1 MRRGAIRAS
10 AIGACTAIAS
20 LACGL
25 WIPIPANAI
34 DYQPF
39 DWVGLP
45 SGTNVAMLYYQY
57 GTRSAFNNMITGP
70 AGPDTHLESH
80 LGVARYLRYQSI
92 FDRLFVFDLILP
104 FGALTNG
111 RLSGVRLDDA
121 AGIADPLVSVGVWL
135 INEPEQQR
143 YLSAATFLSIPVGTY
158 DNRRTLNLGAN
169 RWQNDLQVDFTQGFL
184 GRFTLDVSASWTW
197 YGDNTHA
204 GIGYQTLSQDSSFNT
219 YAWLTWDISA
229 QRQAFLSIG
238 YAGTF
243 GGAQRLDGV
252 PLGTRTEEHQ
262 IRLSYL
268 QYLTPTLQGIVSVSH
283 DVAAYGQFRQDF
295 GLLMRLAKVF

>member
-1 MRRGAIRAS
+1 MRRRAIRAS
-10 AIGACTAIAS
+10 ALGSGTAIAG
-20 LACGL
+20 LVCGL
-25 WIPIPANAI
+25 SMPTPAKAI

-57 GTRSAFNNMITGP
+57 GTRSAFNNAITGP
-70 AGPDTHLESH
+70 AGSDTHLESH
-80 LGVARYLRYQSI
+80 IGVARYLRYQSI
-92 FDRLFVFDLILP
+92 FDRLFVFDFILP
-104 FGALTNG
+104 FGTLTNG
-111 RLSGVRLDDA
+111 RLGGARLDDA
-121 AGIADPLVSVGVWL
+121 AGIADPMVSIGMWF
-135 INEPEQQR
+135 INQPEQQR

-158 DNRRTLNLGAN
+158 DNRRALNLGAN

-184 GRFTLDVSASWTW
+184 GRFTLDLSVSWTW
-197 YGDNTHA
+197 YGNNSQA
-204 GIGYQTLSQDSSFNT
+204 GTGYQTLSQDSSFNT
-219 YAWLTWDISA
+219 FAWLSWDISS

-268 QYLTPTLQGIVSVSH
+268 QYLTPKLQGIVSVSH

-295 GLLMRLAKVF
+295 GLLARLAATF